1 MHYAALFA
9 VAGSDISD
17 QKSFH
22 FVIRW
27 PSLHFL
33 SVAMK
38 RPNGKSIP
46 SVTHLS
52 AFDAVARAGTM
63 TAAARALSLTQ
74 SAVSKQ
80 VAELQ
85 AFLGVPLLVRL
96 EGRLVPTHAGE
107 RYLHRIRPA
116 LAELEE
122 ATLQAQ
128 ATREAGEPRGH
139 LTLSVPATFG
149 AMWLLPRLS
158 GFARQH
164 PQIVVNLS
172 TKIGPVPLPSPTL
185 DAAIMYVPGQRD
197 PGLWYQPILPLKVHP
212 VCHPGL
218 GGPRASLAG
227 LLREQPLLHQ
237 ASTPDAWET
246 YVAARGKGRLTARAG
261 PRYALL
267 SMGLEAATAGL
278 GVALL
283 PDYVVADAVARGSLR
298 LLDPEP
304 FAIAGGYMFVCPR
317 QHQHAPAI
325 AAFSAWL
332 SGELS
337 GTAREAFRGEC

>member
-1 MHYAALFA
+1 
-9 VAGSDISD
+9 
-17 QKSFH
+17 
-22 FVIRW
+22 
-27 PSLHFL
+27 
-33 SVAMK
+33 MK

-46 SVTHLS
+46 SVTNLA

-85 AFLGVPLLVRL
+85 AFLGVPLLERQ
-96 EGRLVPTHAGE
+96 EGRLVPTRAGG
-107 RYLHRIRPA
+107 RYLHRVRPA

-128 ATREAGEPRGH
+128 ASREAGEPRGH

-158 GFARQH
+158 SFARQH

-185 DAAIMYVPGQRD
+185 DAAIMYVPGMRD
-197 PGLWYQPILPLKVHP
+197 PALWYQPILPLKVHP
-212 VCHPGL
+212 VCRPGL
-218 GGPRASLAG
+218 GGPRATLAT
-227 LLREQPLLHQ
+227 LLETQAVLHQ
-237 ASTPDAWET
+237 ASTPEAWET
-246 YVAARGKGRLTARAG
+246 YCEARGKGRLVARAG

-267 SMGLEAATAGL
+267 SMGLEAAAAGL

-283 PDYVVADAVARGSLR
+283 PDYVVADAVRRQALR
-298 LLDPEP
+298 RLDPEP
-304 FAIAGGYMFVCPR
+304 FAIAGAYMFVCPR

-332 SGELS
+332 AEEARAGEAT
-337 GTAREAFRGEC
+337 GRAD